1 MAEPQARPADGGR
14 SASAGIDAARTM
26 AHGEV
31 LARWGRS
38 RPEKV
43 AFVCGERSVTY
54 GELDHRVNAVAHA
67 LARRG
72 VAKGDR
78 VAVLMGNNLEHI
90 EVLLGSFR
98 LGAVAVP
105 ISFRLAPPEAA
116 FVVEDSGSM
125 VLVVDEVF
133 APVAAVV
140 RDLVPGL
147 GTVLVNGDDPSA
159 AGGGA
164 ESYREA
170 MVAADDTPPGV
181 FVTEHDA
188 ACIMYTSG
196 TTGRP
201 KGALLSHFN
210 LFMNSV
216 NSLSA
221 QQLHGDDE
229 VWYGVLPLFHIGGLN
244 GILMYLLLGAT
255 SVIVPLGRFDPAKAV
270 DDLLTHRVTSCCF
283 VQMQWDEIVD
293 HLGDSR
299 PPFSLRRIVWGTSAA
314 VIPLLEAM
322 SQVFPGVPIYNFFGQ
337 TEMSSVT
344 CVLPPQM
351 FPAKIGSVGKPVM
364 AVEARIVDD
373 EMRDVTQ
380 GEVGEI
386 VYRGPTVMQGYWGL
400 PDATE
405 SAFDGGWFHSGDL
418 CRLDDEGYIYVVDRK
433 KDMII
438 SGGENIYS
446 AEVEAALVTYPGGEH
461 LLRRGGG
468 RSRHLSRRR
477 RGGGDR
483 RARRTVGRTA
493 AGRGGAGRP
502 GTAAE
507 PRGPS
512 GAL

>member
-1 MAEPQARPADGGR
+1 M
-14 SASAGIDAARTM
+14 
-26 AHGEV
+26 
-31 LARWGRS
+31 RW
-38 RPEKV
+38 PE
-43 AFVCGERSVTY
+43 
-54 GELDHRVNAVAHA
+54 
-67 LARRG
+67 RG
-72 VAKGDR
+72 VAKERPGRPPHGQQPRAHRGAAGVVPHGRGGRADQFPPGPAR
-78 VAVLMGNNLEHI
+78 G
-90 EVLLGSFR
+90 R
-98 LGAVAVP
+98 LRGH
-105 ISFRLAPPEAA
+105 
-116 FVVEDSGSM
+116 DSGST
-125 VLVVDEVF
+125 VLVVDDVF
-133 APVAAVV
+133 APVAAAVH
-140 RDLVPGL
+140 DLVPGL
-147 GTVLVNGDDPSA
+147 RTVLVNGDDPSA

-164 ESYREA
+164 ESYGEA
-170 MVAADDTPPGV
+170 VAAADQPP
-181 FVTEHDA
+181 
-188 ACIMYTSG
+188 SG
-196 TTGRP
+196 RLRHRARRRLHHVHLGDHRTTQGRV
-201 KGALLSHFN
+201 LSHFN

-293 HLGDSR
+293 YLGDSR

-344 CVLPPQM
+344 CVLPPEM

-400 PDATE
+400 PE
-405 SAFDGGWFHSGDL
+405 RHGIGLRRRVVPLGRPL
-418 CRLDDEGYIYVVDRK
+418 PPGRGRLHLRRRPQEGHDHLRRR
-433 KDMII
+433 
-438 SGGENIYS
+438 
-446 AEVEAALVTYPGGEH
+446 EH
-461 LLRRGGG
+461 LLGRSGG
-468 RSRHLSRRR
+468 RTRDPPRRR
-477 RGGGDR
+477 RGVGDR
-483 RARRTVGRTA
+483 RARRTVGRTP
-493 AGRGGAGRP
+493 AGRGGGDRP
-502 GTAAE
+502 GTAAQ
-507 PRGPS
+507 PRGTG
-512 GAL
+512 GALRKDSWLPSRSPPPS